1 MSPEARPTAVVTG
14 AATGI
19 GQSAAQRLDAEG
31 FIVYLVDIDEE
42 GVREAAGP
50 LRHAHSVRCDVTS
63 ESEVRALADHVAARQ
78 PSVDVL
84 VNNAGGFP
92 ERRTIDDVSLAEWEA
107 TITLNLTSVFLVTR
121 AMLDLLRNSTRGR
134 IINIGSLSGQAVGW
148 NTSPP
153 YAAAKAGVH
162 SLTRVLAGEL
172 APEGI
177 TVNALA
183 PSAVLTD
190 RIRRLRDAE
199 ALERTARSIPL
210 GRYQSPEEVAAWVA
224 FLASEE
230 SGFMT
235 GQTVSVNGG
244 RFMA

>member
-1 MSPEARPTAVVTG
+1 VSGDRPVAVVTG

-19 GQSAAQRLDAEG
+19 GRAAALRLVDDG
-31 FIVYLVDIDEE
+31 FQVYFVDIDEE
-42 GVREAAGP
+42 RGREAVGEAT
-50 LRHAHSVRCDVTS
+50 AATFVFCDVTS
-63 ESEVRALADHVAARQ
+63 ESDVAALVSRIEIDHGL
-78 PSVDVL
+78 VDVL

-92 ERRTIDDVSLAEWEA
+92 RSRTMDDVSLDEWKD
-107 TITLNLTSVFLVTR
+107 TIELNLTSVFLVSR
-121 AMLDLLRNSTRGR
+121 AMLGLIRNSARGR
-134 IINIGSLSGQAVGW
+134 IINIGSLAGQVVGW

-153 YAAAKAGVH
+153 YAAAKAAVH
-162 SLTRVLAGEL
+162 SLTRVMATEL
-172 APEGI
+172 ALQGI

-190 RIRRLRDAE
+190 RIRELRDQE
-199 ALERTARSIPL
+199 ELRRTADSVPL
-210 GRYQSPEEVAAWVA
+210 GRYQSPEEVAGWVA

-230 SGFMT
+230 SAFMT

>member
-1 MSPEARPTAVVTG
+1 MSVTDRPIAVVTG

-19 GQSAAQRLDAEG
+19 GQATVRRLDDQG
-31 FIVYLVDIDEE
+31 FTVYLVDIDEE
-42 GVREAAGP
+42 GGEGTARALHNSHYVQ
-50 LRHAHSVRCDVTS
+50 CDVTS
-63 ESEVRALADHVAARQ
+63 EEDVLALAGHIAAREERI
-78 PSVDVL
+78 DVL

-92 ERRTIDDVSLAEWEA
+92 ERRTIDDISLAEWEA
-107 TITLNLTSVFLVTR
+107 TVALNLTSVFLVTR
-121 AMLDLLRNSTRGR
+121 AVLGLLRQSTRGR
-134 IINIGSLSGQAVGW
+134 IINIGSLSGQTVGW

-172 APEGI
+172 AAQGI

-190 RIRRLRDAE
+190 RIRSLRDTE
-199 ALERTARSIPL
+199 ELERTARSIPL
-210 GRYQSPEEVAAWVA
+210 GRYQTPEEVAAWVA

-244 RFMA
+244 RFMT